1 MYTPRY
7 PNIGQGAGCPGDI
20 RLAPTEAE
28 RRRGSAKHG
37 TIRMASF
44 DLNIVNNVAIKNVE
58 NIV

>member
-1 MYTPRY
+1 MDDVR
-7 PNIGQGAGCPGDI
+7 QGAGCPGDI